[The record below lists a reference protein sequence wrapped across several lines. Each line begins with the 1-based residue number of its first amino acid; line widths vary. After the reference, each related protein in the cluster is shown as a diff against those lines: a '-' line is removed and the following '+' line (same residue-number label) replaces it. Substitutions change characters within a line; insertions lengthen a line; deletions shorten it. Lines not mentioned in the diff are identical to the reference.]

1 MVGLDEGGFDNRA
14 EVGLGFE
21 DSPQRYYYA
30 TAAPHIH
37 RRRKACDMLN
47 ARLSATRVDIDTL
60 DPYEVSRYDD
70 ADSRRLLCVGINRV
84 GEYGGGFVE
93 AVDPK
98 SERARFRPRRRNV

>member
-1 MVGLDEGGFDNRA
+1 MDGLDEGGFDNR
-14 EVGLGFE
+14 VGLGFE
-21 DSPQRYYYA
+21 DSPRRYY
-30 TAAPHIH
+30 TTTKVAPHIH
-37 RRRKACDMLN
+37 RRRKACDMLDG
-47 ARLSATRVDIDTL
+47 RFSATRVDIDTL

-84 GEYGGGFVE
+84 GEYGGGFVA